1 MLTNAQVSTILL
13 ADFEREMQAQMERS
27 RQVGVGGLFMETTAP
42 KGVGNY
48 SWLGDIPGVREWL
61 GSKVYGDLSK
71 YNYSITNKRWYNGFN
86 VHKDAI
92 RRDELD
98 QVRPRMQM
106 LVTSL
111 EVWKQEMIIDFLLNG
126 ETYLAFDGVAFFAN
140 AGGARINDNLLAG
153 GGVTLAQI
161 KADLAIA
168 RRTAARFV
176 SDQGRYLR
184 LVPDT
189 VICPFE
195 LEEVF
200 LQIKESAADPGSSNA
215 GAANVQK
222 RYIENVIALPDL
234 TDATDWYYAT
244 TRMPLKPFIFQGEK
258 LENGQDVLPQV
269 DEAKLKSDGV
279 YGFSAEK
286 YGNAGYGFPEL
297 CLKIVNA

>member
-13 ADFEREMQAQMERS
+13 AEFEREMQARMIAS
-27 RQVGVGGLFMETTAP
+27 RQIGIEGLFMQAYAKT
-42 KGVGNY
+42 GVGNY

-71 YNYSITNKRWYNGFN
+71 YTYSITNKRWYDAFN

-92 RRDELD
+92 RREELD
-98 QVRPRMQM
+98 QIKPRMQM
-106 LVTSL
+106 LVSSL
-111 EVWKQEMIIDFLLNG
+111 DAYKQEIVIEFLMNG

-140 AGGARINDNLLAG
+140 AGGARINDNLLG
-153 GGVTLAQI
+153 GTGVTLAQI
-161 KADLAIA
+161 KTDLAIA
-168 RRTAARFV
+168 RRTSMRFT
-176 SDQGRYLR
+176 SDAGRYLR

-189 VICPFE
+189 VICPVE
-195 LEEVF
+195 LEEIF
-200 LQIKESAADPGSSNA
+200 LQIKESAADPGSANA
-215 GAANVQK
+215 GVANVQK

-244 TRMPLKPFIFQGEK
+244 TKHPLKPFIFQGEK
-258 LENGQDVLPQV
+258 LENGQDVLPVV
-269 DEAKLKSDGV
+269 DESKLKSDGV
-279 YGFSAEK
+279 YGFSAEM